1 MIVRSATRPVLG
13 EGGLSGQQAMEPG
26 RQSAFSQGHWIARR
40 ANESRSTAQLA
51 PARLRGW
58 GWLALVALVGCRSP
72 YYADKGA
79 VFGGGAGALTG
90 AIIGN
95 QLGSTAGGAIIG
107 AGVGALTGAAVGNA
121 IDEVDAR
128 NQARIQQTIGRPLPP
143 GGVSVD
149 DLIMMTQAG
158 VTEDVI
164 ATHIQYHGMAR
175 PLAAGDL
182 IRLQQSGVSSRV
194 IQAAQQPP
202 MVAAPVAYAPPPP
215 PPGIIVEEIYYAP
228 PPPCYYRPRPR
239 SHVHIHGRF

>member
-1 MIVRSATRPVLG
+1 MIVRMLAGFACKRVAADSTHGTSHAG
-13 EGGLSGQQAMEPG
+13 
-26 RQSAFSQGHWIARR
+26 AR
-40 ANESRSTAQLA
+40 ASRH
-51 PARLRGW
+51 GW
-58 GWLALVALVGCRSP
+58 RRRGWLAVVLLLGCRSP
-72 YYADKGA
+72 YAADRGA
-79 VFGGGAGALTG
+79 LFGGGVGAVSG

-128 NQARIQQTIGRPLPP
+128 NQAHIQQTLGRPLPP
-143 GGVSVD
+143 GGVTVD

-175 PLAAGDL
+175 PLATGDL

-194 IQAAQQPP
+194 IQVAQQPP
-202 MVAAPVAYAPPPP
+202 AMAATPVAYGPPPP
-215 PPGIIVEEIYYAP
+215 PPGMIVEEIYYAP
-228 PPPCYYRPRPR
+228 PPPPCYYRPR
-239 SHVHIHGRF
+239 SHFHVHGRF